1 MMFEISTVVRRIT
14 SRMEDPATDDVQDQ
28 HGRPTYNLQNQHGRP
43 TYNLSDG
50 RPERT
55 KRIKQQGNTD
65 GVPAKVPPMPL
76 SVICRE

>member
-1 MMFEISTVVRRIT
+1 MSEISTVVRCIT
-14 SRMEDPATDDVQDQ
+14 SWMEDPAIDDVQDQ
-28 HGRPTYNLQNQHGRP
+28 HGRL

-55 KRIKQQGNTD
+55 KRIKQQGNTG
-65 GVPAKVPPMPL
+65 GVPAKVLPMPL

>member
-1 MMFEISTVVRRIT
+1 MMCKISTVVRRIT

-28 HGRPTYNLQNQHGRP
+28 HGRPTYNL
-43 TYNLSDG
+43 SDG

-55 KRIKQQGNTD
+55 KRIKQQGNTG
-65 GVPAKVPPMPL
+65 GVPAKVPLMPL